1 MKVSTT
7 QYAKTLLELTE
18 NKSQDEVLAVV
29 KNFAEQLKKD
39 GQLKNSAKIVEKFSE
54 LYNSANGIVEA
65 TVTTSRS
72 LLSDQ
77 VHQVESFVKEKYSAK
92 EVVINSVIDEKI
104 KGGIVIRVGDEVIDG
119 SVEMQLKKLKKELVK

>member
-54 LYNSANGIVEA
+54 LCNSANGIVEA

-72 LLSDQ
+72 LSSEQ
-77 VHQVESFVKEKYSAK
+77 AHQVESFVKEKYSAK

-119 SVEMQLKKLKKELVK
+119 SVESQLRKLKSILSK